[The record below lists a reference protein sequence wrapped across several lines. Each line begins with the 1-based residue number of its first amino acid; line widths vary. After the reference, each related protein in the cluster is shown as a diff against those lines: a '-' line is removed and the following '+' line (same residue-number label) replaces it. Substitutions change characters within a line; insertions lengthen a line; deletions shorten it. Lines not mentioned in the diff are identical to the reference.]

1 MSLVAGAPGLRG
13 QSLRMPVLLGGIILA
28 LALTLSLLALYASLP
43 LDAELATESTP
54 GRLALWLARQSG
66 NAPDELESPW
76 ARLAQARAV
85 QLGQDELQ
93 PAQILS
99 AVSTL
104 RAIYLAGIAILL
116 GLACATVLKQWAS
129 QRDAPTGV
137 AKGVAAHGQPPPM
150 SMGGPRGVG
159 VARVAVGDPQGRP
172 YNAPAGGA
180 REVAEPTGVA
190 RASQRDAPTG
200 GARGVEP
207 PPMSMGGPRGVEPA
221 RRGRGYLLLALILLD
236 ALLFIIPAVDSSHAL
251 ARVVYA
257 ILLTALALILC
268 PGRISRAAGFCLAL
282 SLLMVGWEAG
292 KSFADAVS
300 YKILLPQA
308 SWQYR
313 QLPSLDAALLALQ
326 TGRVDVVIAD
336 RKDLDDLMPPQPA
349 SDRAAD
355 DLPYPDLRYFKQLD
369 RSQGLAFLPVTPAF
383 PGRLSLAM
391 RADDA
396 AETTGVRQIHDREI
410 AAVSGD
416 FAETRFLSQPRS
428 LVLLDLKIL
437 NDLNLPHL
445 QMIAEA
451 FLQPARRNGELL
463 LLRILTDA
471 GIYTFSEAIFGFLFG
486 AALGLLLGALFAH
499 SPLLERGLLPYVVAS
514 QTVPILAIAPM
525 VVIWLGAGQLSVAVI
540 AAYLTFFPVT
550 INTLRGMQSPAAE
563 QVELLRSYA
572 ANRWTILWKLRL
584 PAALPYI
591 FTALKVSATASV
603 VGAIIGELPSGIGDG
618 LGRAILDF
626 SSDYSLV
633 STPKLW
639 ASIVMAA
646 AVGMLFFAAVTAC
659 ERLALRRVIRSDGEI

>member
-1 MSLVAGAPGLRG
+1 MSGLFLAANMPGARG
-13 QSLRMPVLLGGIILA
+13 QTLRLPVLLCATLLA
-28 LALTLSLLALYASLP
+28 LVLTLSLLAMYGSLP
-43 LDAELATESTP
+43 LDAELALESTA
-54 GRLALWLARQSG
+54 GRLATWMARQSG
-66 NAPDELESPW
+66 GDPDELQSPF
-76 ARLAQARAV
+76 ARLAHNWAV

-93 PAQILS
+93 PAQPLEVVAYARS
-99 AVSTL
+99 L
-104 RAIYLAGIAILL
+104 YLAGIALL
-116 GLACATVLKQWAS
+116 LAWSLLAALRMWA
-129 QRDAPTGV
+129 V
-137 AKGVAAHGQPPPM
+137 A
-150 SMGGPRGVG
+150 
-159 VARVAVGDPQGRP
+159 GDPPGRP
-172 YNAPAGGA
+172 YRLFAGGS
-180 REVAEPTGVA
+180 RGTLLVA
-190 RASQRDAPTG
+190 
-200 GARGVEP
+200 
-207 PPMSMGGPRGVEPA
+207 
-221 RRGRGYLLLALILLD
+221 LLLLD
-236 ALLFIIPAVDSSHAL
+236 VLLFLVPAVDSSDAL
-251 ARVVYA
+251 ARVVFA

-292 KSFADAVS
+292 KSFADSVS

-308 SWQYR
+308 GWQYR
-313 QLPSLDAALLALQ
+313 ALPSLDAALLELQ
-326 TGRVDVVIAD
+326 SGGVDVVIAD
-336 RKDLDDLMPPQPA
+336 RKDLDDLMPPLPA
-349 SDRAAD
+349 EGRSDD
-355 DLPYPDLRYFKQLD
+355 DLPYPELRYFKQLD
-369 RSQGLAFLPVTPAF
+369 RSEGMAFLPITPAF

-391 RADDA
+391 RAADA
-396 AETTGVRQIHDREI
+396 ADTSSVRQVFDREI
-410 AAVSGD
+410 AAITGD
-416 FAETRFLSQPRS
+416 FAETRFLSQGRS
-428 LVLLDLKIL
+428 LVLLDLKIF

-486 AALGLLLGALFAH
+486 AVLGFLLGALFAH

-563 QVELLRSYA
+563 QVELMRSYA
-572 ANRWTILWKLRL
+572 AGSWTIMWKLRL

-646 AVGMLFFAAVTAC
+646 AVGMLFFAAVSLC
-659 ERLALRRVIRSDGEI
+659 ERIVLRGLLRAAGSDEVLE